1 MIRRKCKYN
10 SLSER
15 NKRTPATGSS
25 KPSSS
30 WSLFTIQDASED
42 SGQSSGAD
50 EYKENEHENKA
61 HLNDAIKNN
70 PNEVFHKSVAKLRH
84 MQMCESVHKE
94 LKQVLS
100 NKNKLTRKAFVE
112 PKQSHLGKE
121 TKLSS
126 DEFTTSNVWEVPL
139 ICLFILLTICV
150 LEIFKICQSTLCNN
164 KHISLR

>member
-15 NKRTPATGSS
+15 NKRRTATDSPKS
-25 KPSSS
+25 SSS

-42 SGQSSGAD
+42 SGQSSDAD
-50 EYKENEHENKA
+50 SSNSYEYKENEHENKIY
-61 HLNDAIKNN
+61 LNDAIRNK
-70 PNEVFHKSVAKLRH
+70 PNEAFHESVAKLRH
-84 MQMCESVHKE
+84 MKICESVHKE

-126 DEFTTSNVWEVPL
+126 DEFTTLNIWEVP
-139 ICLFILLTICV
+139 
-150 LEIFKICQSTLCNN
+150 
-164 KHISLR
+164 HI